1 MSDVMKDLSSST
13 FFVPVIYKHFPLA
26 YSIVNDVHWNSSV
39 AKHSGVETVWRY
51 VLKTAFIISGR
62 ELVKKIRIHCERCR
76 YLRKKTIEVEM
87 EPISKCNIKIAPA
100 FYSTQT
106 DLCGPSKAYSQHHKR
121 QLSKYGL

>member
-13 FFVPVIYKHFPLA
+13 FFVPVIYKHSPLA

-39 AKHSGVETVWRY
+39 AKHSGVETVWKY
-51 VLKTAFIISGR
+51 VLKTAFIRSGR

-76 YLRKKTIEVEM
+76 YLQPSIQHKQIFV
-87 EPISKCNIKIAPA
+87 
-100 FYSTQT
+100 
-106 DLCGPSKAYSQHHKR
+106 DPSKLIHNITNE